1 MVQLTFQN
9 GDPNI
14 SIEIG
19 DMVYYIQSP
28 NTNYEGSGFITG
40 DNTVGQSTMTL
51 IGVCSA
57 IYFDNNPSQLPST
70 AVTTQNTFTIYVN
83 NISDIT
89 PPSPN
94 DYIFFIK
101 NNDVEL
107 SSVVGY
113 YNQITFKN
121 NSTEEAELFA
131 VSSDYSNSSK

>member
-28 NTNYEGSGFITG
+28 NTNYQGSGFITG
-40 DNTVGQSTMTL
+40 DNNVGQSTMQL

-57 IYFDNNPSQLPST
+57 IYFDNEPSQIPST

-83 NISDIT
+83 NITDIT
-89 PPSPN
+89 PPAPN

-121 NSTEEAELFA
+121 NSGEEAELFA
-131 VSSDYSNSSK
+131 VSSSYSNSSK